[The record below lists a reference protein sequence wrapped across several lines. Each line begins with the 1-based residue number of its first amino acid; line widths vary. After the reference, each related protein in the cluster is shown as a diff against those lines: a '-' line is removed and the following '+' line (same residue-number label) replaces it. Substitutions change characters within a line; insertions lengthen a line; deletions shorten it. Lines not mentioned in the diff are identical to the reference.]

1 MGIKPTSNGTTYKS
15 TVTDSARTIKK
26 QKSNGTDDSDLGQAA
41 HLQSD
46 RNHEEEQGCHFQ
58 LRQDRGESDKYCGD
72 APAGGE
78 DSAIAGH
85 EKEMTEFA
93 TERTEQIQE
102 KKLALPDDGF
112 DIPPN
117 KIKNQHVGGEM
128 PDVVMEQWR
137 GEKLPGVGIIDAA
150 VA

>member
-1 MGIKPTSNGTTYKS
+1 
-15 TVTDSARTIKK
+15 
-26 QKSNGTDDSDLGQAA
+26 
-41 HLQSD
+41 
-46 RNHEEEQGCHFQ
+46 
-58 LRQDRGESDKYCGD
+58 
-72 APAGGE
+72 
-78 DSAIAGH
+78 
-85 EKEMTEFA
+85 MTEFA

-112 DIPPN
+112 DIPPD
-117 KIKNQHVGGEM
+117 KIKNQHVGREM